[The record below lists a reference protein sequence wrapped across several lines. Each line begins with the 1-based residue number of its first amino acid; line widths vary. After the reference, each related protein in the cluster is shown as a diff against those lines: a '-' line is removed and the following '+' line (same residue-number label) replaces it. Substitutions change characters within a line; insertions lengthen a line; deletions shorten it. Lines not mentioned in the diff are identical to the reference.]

1 MSKKLDPKDEPQAE
15 QPEEIEQTGQAA
27 RGSQELKQKIG
38 ELTEALQRERADA
51 INIRRRHDEQI
62 GNMRGAIKASV
73 VRDLLP
79 VIDNFD
85 RALKHVPK
93 DLENND
99 YIKGVQAVVKQFEKT
114 LQDMGVE
121 RIRTVIDGKGEQFDP
136 RYHEA
141 VSMDEGDGG
150 TEEIISEELQS
161 GYKIGGE
168 VIRHAM
174 VKVKLQ

>member
-1 MSKKLDPKDEPQAE
+1 MSKKPQSADENAPDQEHDE
-15 QPEEIEQTGQAA
+15 QPDNAQTPETAEYEQ
-27 RGSQELKQKIG
+27 RIG

-51 INIRRRHDEQI
+51 TNIRRRHEEQI
-62 GNMRGAIKASV
+62 AGMRSAVRANV

-85 RALKHVPK
+85 RALKHIPK
-93 DLENND
+93 DLEGND
-99 YIKGVQAVVKQFEKT
+99 YIKGVQGVVKQFEKT

-121 RIRTVIDGKGEQFDP
+121 RIKTISGGKGELFDP

-141 VSMDEGDGG
+141 VQMEEGDG
-150 TEEIISEELQS
+150 TEEVVSEELQS
-161 GYKIGGE
+161 GYKIGDE

>member
-1 MSKKLDPKDEPQAE
+1 LQTAE
-15 QPEEIEQTGQAA
+15 HQQ
-27 RGSQELKQKIG
+27 LHKQIA

-51 INIRRRHDEQI
+51 TNIRRRHDEQI
-62 GNMRGAIKASV
+62 GGMRSAIKANV

-93 DLENND
+93 DLEGND
-99 YIKGVQAVVKQFEKT
+99 YIKGVQGVVKQFEKT

-121 RIRTVIDGKGEQFDP
+121 RIKTIQDGKGEPFDP

-141 VSMDEGDGG
+141 VSMEESDGA
-150 TEEIISEELQS
+150 EEIISEELQS
-161 GYKIGGE
+161 GYKIGDE